1 MQTSEPSA
9 CDLVHSAFY
18 KFVRV
23 ADVDTVAEL
32 LRELAHDVLG
42 SILLATEGINGMVA
56 ATPDALTAF
65 ELALTTDA
73 RLHGLFSGM
82 AFKHSACTTAP
93 FQRMKVHSK
102 PEVLPLGVSG
112 VEAVGHVGIQ
122 LNPQQW
128 RELMQQDDV
137 VLIDNRN
144 QFEVRLGRFKG
155 AVDPQVPN
163 FRNFP
168 AWVQAQLPLWK
179 AQNKRVAMYCTGGI
193 RCEKT
198 SAWMSQ
204 LGMPVLELEGGILNY
219 FAQMPDAQN
228 EWEGECFVFD
238 NRVALNTRLEETGT
252 RAEDVYG
259 DTPDER
265 WRLKRA
271 MRLEPLTPSSLTEDT
286 PALTPSSL
294 TEDAPALTPSSLTEE
309 GWGGGENAKPKPSYF
324 NNLTPS
330 PALPR
335 QGGGRKADAPRSAK
349 NGVGPLESVT
359 PSSLTEEGGGGGE
372 NAKPKPSYF
381 NDLTP
386 TPALPRQ
393 GGERKADAPL
403 PTKNGVGPSESVTPS
418 PFKGEGWGG
427 GENVEGSQVQFG
439 VFTSSPALPR
449 QGGGNQTEYLPR
461 QGGGRKADA
470 PLPTKNGVGPSCI
483 VLPQGAWPT
492 VTAFLIERFPGVP
505 STTWHQRIREAEVV
519 DESGAAITLTQPHRA
534 GLKLYYHR
542 HIEAEDRIPF
552 EATVLY
558 QDELLVVADKPHF
571 LPVTP
576 GGKYLQETLLV
587 RLKQS
592 LGLDD
597 LSPIHRLDRE
607 TAGVVMFCANPK
619 ARAAYAAMFARR
631 QVIKRYEA
639 IVAWSVHRD
648 LPLTHHSRM
657 EEDDHFMRMR
667 EVPGSPNSETHIEL
681 MSVDGHQ
688 AHLKLSPVTGR
699 KHQLR
704 VHCAA
709 LGMPIVNDA
718 LYPVMK
724 PQQADDFA
732 QPLRLIARSIA
743 FTDPVT
749 GQPRAFTS
757 DRTFAQTVSAA
768 SKAST

>member
-1 MQTSEPSA
+1 MESYLEINPRLSDATVKTPCPDNSA
-9 CDLVHSAFY
+9 MPDIANSAPVLTHSAFY

-23 ADVDTVAEL
+23 TDADAVAEL
-32 LRELAHDVLG
+32 LRELSRDVLG
-42 SILLATEGINGMVA
+42 SILVAPEGINGMVTA
-56 ATPDALTAF
+56 SPDALASF
-65 ELALTTDA
+65 ELALATDA

-102 PEVLPLGVSG
+102 PEVLPLGVDG
-112 VEAVGHVGIQ
+112 MDGIQAVGHQGIQ

-144 QFEVRLGRFKG
+144 HFEFRLGRFKG
-155 AVDPQVPN
+155 AVDPQVHN
-163 FRNFP
+163 FRDFP
-168 AWVQAQLPLWK
+168 AWLESQLPTWK

-219 FAQMPDAQN
+219 FAQMPEAQK
-228 EWEGECFVFD
+228 EWDGECFVFD

-259 DTPDER
+259 DAPDEQ
-265 WRLKRA
+265 WRLERA
-271 MRLEPLTPSSLTEDT
+271 KRLELSAS
-286 PALTPSSL
+286 SSL
-294 TEDAPALTPSSLTEE
+294 TEDAPVLASSTLTEDAPVLTPSSLTEE
-309 GWGGGENAKPKPSYF
+309 
-324 NNLTPS
+324 
-330 PALPR
+330 
-335 QGGGRKADAPRSAK
+335 AP
-349 NGVGPLESVT
+349 VLT

-372 NAKPKPSYF
+372 N
-381 NDLTP
+381 
-386 TPALPRQ
+386 
-393 GGERKADAPL
+393 
-403 PTKNGVGPSESVTPS
+403 
-418 PFKGEGWGG
+418 
-427 GENVEGSQVQFG
+427 VEGSQVGFE
-439 VFTSSPALPR
+439 VFTSTPA
-449 QGGGNQTEYLPR
+449 LPR

-492 VTAFLIERFPGVP
+492 IAAFLIERFPGVAKEAWQHRIIQSEVLDEHGTP
-505 STTWHQRIREAEVV
+505 ITPTQRHQ
-519 DESGAAITLTQPHRA
+519 P
-534 GLKLYYHR
+534 GLKLYYYR
-542 HIEAEDRIPF
+542 HIEAEARIPF
-552 EATVLY
+552 EAKVLY

-592 LGLDD
+592 LGIDD
-597 LSPIHRLDRE
+597 LTPIHRIDRE
-607 TAGVVMFCANPK
+607 TAGVVMFCADPT
-619 ARAAYAAMFARR
+619 ARAAYAAMFAQRH
-631 QVIKRYEA
+631 VVKRYEA
-639 IVAWSVHRD
+639 IVAWSGHRD
-648 LPLTHHSRM
+648 LPLTHLSRM
-657 EEDDHFMRMR
+657 EEDAHFMRMR
-667 EVPGSPNSETHIEL
+667 EVPGAPNSETRIEL
-681 MSVDGHQ
+681 MSVDGQQ

-724 PQQADDFA
+724 PQAADDFD

-743 FTDPVT
+743 FTDPL
-749 GQPRAFTS
+749 TS
-757 DRTFAQTVSAA
+757 KAREFESSRTFNQPAIAA
-768 SKAST
+768 SSASI

>member
-1 MQTSEPSA
+1 VKTPCPDNSEMPTSSKSDS
-9 CDLVHSAFY
+9 DLLHSAFY
-18 KFVRV
+18 KFVCV
-23 ADVDTVAEL
+23 TDENALAEL
-32 LRELAHDVLG
+32 LRELSHDVLG
-42 SILLATEGINGMVA
+42 SILVAPEGINGMVA
-56 ATPDALTAF
+56 AAPAALTAF
-65 ELALTTDA
+65 ELSLTTDA
-73 RLHGLFSGM
+73 RLHGLFNGM
-82 AFKHSACTTAP
+82 AFKHSACATAP

-102 PEVLPLGVSG
+102 PEVLPLGVDG

-122 LNPQQW
+122 LNPHQW

-144 QFEVRLGRFKG
+144 HFEFRLGRFKG
-155 AVDPQVPN
+155 AVDPQVHN
-163 FRNFP
+163 FRDFP
-168 AWVQAQLPLWK
+168 AWVQAQLPTWK
-179 AQNKRVAMYCTGGI
+179 AQKKRVAMYCTGGI

-219 FAQMPDAQN
+219 FAQMPDAQK

-259 DTPDER
+259 DAPGEK
-265 WRLKRA
+265 WRLERA
-271 MRLEPLTPSSLTEDT
+271 QRLVSN
-286 PALTPSSL
+286 
-294 TEDAPALTPSSLTEE
+294 APV
-309 GWGGGENAKPKPSYF
+309 
-324 NNLTPS
+324 LTPS
-330 PALPR
+330 P
-335 QGGGRKADAPRSAK
+335 
-349 NGVGPLESVT
+349 
-359 PSSLTEEGGGGGE
+359 LT
-372 NAKPKPSYF
+372 
-381 NDLTP
+381 
-386 TPALPRQ
+386 
-393 GGERKADAPL
+393 
-403 PTKNGVGPSESVTPS
+403 
-418 PFKGEGWGG
+418 GEGWGG
-427 GENVEGSQVQFG
+427 GENSKPKPSHANDL
-439 VFTSSPALPR
+439 TSSPTLPR
-449 QGGGNQTEYLPR
+449 QGGGSKN
-461 QGGGRKADA
+461 

-492 VTAFLIERFPGVP
+492 ITAFLIDRFPGV
-505 STTWHQRIREAEVV
+505 SSATWQHRIQQGEVLDEHGAPITPQQRHQ
-519 DESGAAITLTQPHRA
+519 A
-534 GLKLYYHR
+534 GLKLYYYR

-552 EATVLY
+552 EATVLF
-558 QDELLVVADKPHF
+558 QDDLLVVADKPHF

-592 LGLDD
+592 LGIDD
-597 LSPIHRLDRE
+597 LTPIHRLDRE

-619 ARAAYAAMFARR
+619 ARAAYAAIFAQR
-631 QVIKRYEA
+631 QVVKRYEA
-639 IVAWSVHRD
+639 IVAWSNNIK

-657 EEDDHFMRMR
+657 EEDAHFMRMR
-667 EVPGSPNSETHIEL
+667 EAPGTPNSETRIEL
-681 MSVDGHQ
+681 MSVDRHQ
-688 AHLKLSPVTGR
+688 SHLRLSPVTGR

-749 GQPRAFTS
+749 GQAREFAS
-757 DRTFAQTVSAA
+757 SRTFGQPASAT
-768 SKAST
+768 SNAST